1 LHELNIFNIEAP
13 LIYGIDM
20 IITSQLMLVHSA
32 LMLTNT
38 FIDLIDH
45 LLIVKMNINSN

>member
-20 IITSQLMLVHSA
+20 IITSMFMLMLVHSA

-38 FIDLIDH
+38 FIDL
-45 LLIVKMNINSN
+45 KC